1 MTGAFMK
8 KGFVLRIFYL
18 ASFLVLAFAAFVIYP
33 HTGTNAVQ
41 QSKQSGDQNWKA
53 PASAAKVKNPLAG
66 NSSAEKAGKNLFD
79 TYCTTCHGDNGK
91 GDGPQAASLNVKPK
105 NLTSKAVQEESDG
118 ALFWKI
124 STGKQPM
131 IAWKYT
137 LSKKQRW
144 QLVDYIRH
152 FAKK

>member
-1 MTGAFMK
+1 MK
-8 KGFVLRIFYL
+8 KGLVSRIFYL

-33 HTGTNAVQ
+33 HTETNTIQ

-53 PASAAKVKNPLAG
+53 PDSAAKVKNPLAG
-66 NSSAEKAGKNLFD
+66 NLSAEKEGKKLFD
-79 TYCTTCHGDNGK
+79 TYCTTCHGENAK
-91 GDGPQAASLNVKPK
+91 GDGPLAASLNVKPK
-105 NLTSKAVQEESDG
+105 DLTSKAVQKESDG

-137 LSKKQRW
+137 LSEQQRW

-152 FAKK
+152 FEKK